1 MTRQETSELTK
12 VLMNL
17 IPDEKDR
24 LLLLEHC
31 IISFYAWPPVHAAEA
46 MSYHA
51 ALVALNNKLEK
62 END

>member
-24 LLLLEHC
+24 LLLLEYC
-31 IISFYAWPPVHAAEA
+31 VVSFYLWEEHPEEA
-46 MSYHA
+46 QAYYD
-51 ALVALNNKLEK
+51 ALMRLNNKLEK